1 MQNCGLSFIFCL
13 WQKFGMCNLKKMR
26 NMQHKYLFC
35 NRQNTLFKIAKSPV
49 FRCPSL
55 PYVGNSSFHVAM
67 LKTVKG
73 KNFGGRNK
81 KLRIYFQFLAIL
93 LQKLYINDYRICRWH
108 YLQTFIPMMEFLVY
122 FLWFKVLIDFVASN

>member
-1 MQNCGLSFIFCL
+1 MKGKKTQIF
-13 WQKFGMCNLKKMR
+13 FF
-26 NMQHKYLFC
+26 HVVY
-35 NRQNTLFKIAKSPV
+35 TLFKNAKSPV
-49 FRCPSL
+49 LRCPSL

-73 KNFGGRNK
+73 KDFGGRNK

-122 FLWFKVLIDFVASN
+122 FLWFKVLIDFVASNCLISDVRFSICKLFNNFI